1 MPGTARLDPLLDWAV
16 RCRTNKFGTDR
27 PLGGAQ
33 GAGRSNQSRGRR
45 SRFRLSA
52 ADFPPVD
59 SGLLNDRS
67 TEESIER
74 GEDQPNRC
82 STTAVVKLRPF
93 RSR

>member
-1 MPGTARLDPLLDWAV
+1 MLFDRRHLLQAALAGGIAVPLRAQ
-16 RCRTNKFGTDR
+16 NY
-27 PLGGAQ
+27 GA
-33 GAGRSNQSRGRR
+33 A
-45 SRFRLSA
+45 A
-52 ADFPPVD
+52 KPADFPPVD

-67 TEESIER
+67 TEEGIER